1 MKNMKNG
8 LLMNMYF
15 RLLEVYL
22 ESAPQL
28 VWQLYVLLVTKPRLH
43 NTFRG
48 WLRILGLLSSWANL
62 ATVQATANKVGRHST
77 LGKKPTTLRMVAA
90 DALWRFVQTGGSS
103 SLHCALRF
111 RVRLVGS
118 GHSVTSRGAHV
129 CLDL

>member
-43 NTFRG
+43 DTF
-48 WLRILGLLSSWANL
+48 
-62 ATVQATANKVGRHST
+62 
-77 LGKKPTTLRMVAA
+77 
-90 DALWRFVQTGGSS
+90 
-103 SLHCALRF
+103 
-111 RVRLVGS
+111 
-118 GHSVTSRGAHV
+118 
-129 CLDL
+129 